1 MTSSAPARDR
11 DQRFSVAQW
20 RVWTDPARFRV
31 VVAGRRFG
39 KTYLVVHELYRAART
54 GYGKRVWF
62 VAPTYRQAE
71 QIAWRDLKR
80 MIPAAAIAKK
90 NESDLSIILRGYE
103 SEIALRGAENY
114 DNLRGVGV
122 DFAALD
128 EYADMDPAAWEE
140 VLRPALSDRRGEA
153 LFTGTPRGFNH
164 FYDLFQ
170 RAHTEPDW
178 TAFQFSTLDGGNVPA
193 HEIEAAR
200 RELDPRVF
208 RQEYEASFEA
218 LAGRVYYAFERAQN
232 MRSDLRDTGG
242 TVLVGMDFN
251 VDPMSAVVG
260 FRVADQLHVV
270 DEIVIQN
277 SNTAEMAAEIRRRYP
292 NRDVAVYPDPSGNSR
307 KTSAPVG
314 QTDFAL
320 LRQAGFR
327 VIADKHAPP
336 VVDRINEVNALCCNS
351 EGVRRLFVH
360 PLCVNLVKG
369 FEGLTYKPGTS
380 LPDKESGL
388 DHVLDSLGYLV
399 HSEFPIRKRDF
410 GVSPFAM

>member
-1 MTSSAPARDR
+1 MTSSAAARLR
-11 DQRFSVAQW
+11 DPRFSVAQW

-71 QIAWRDLKR
+71 QVAWQDLKR
-80 MIPAAAIAKK
+80 MIPPGAIAKK
-90 NESDLSIILRGYE
+90 NESDLSIRLRGYD

-114 DNLRGVGV
+114 DNLRGVGI
-122 DFAALD
+122 DFCALD
-128 EYADMDPAAWEE
+128 EYADMNPAAWDE
-140 VLRPALSDRRGEA
+140 VIRPALSDRRGEA
-153 LFTGTPRGFNH
+153 LFTGTPRGFDH
-164 FYDLFQ
+164 FYNLFNE
-170 RAHTEPDW
+170 APKKSDW
-178 TAFQFSTLDGGNVPA
+178 SAYQFRTIDGGNVPP

-200 RELDPRVF
+200 HELDPRVF
-208 RQEYEASFEA
+208 RQEYEASFET
-218 LAGRVYYAFERAQN
+218 LTGRVYYAFARVEHLRA
-232 MRSDLRDTGG
+232 DLADTGG

-251 VDPMSAVVG
+251 VDPMSAVVAVKAG
-260 FRVADQLHVV
+260 DQLHVI
-270 DEIVIQN
+270 DEIVIAN

-336 VVDRINEVNALCCNS
+336 VVDRINEVNALFRNA
-351 EGVRRLFVH
+351 EGVSRLFVH
-360 PLCVNLVKG
+360 PRCVHLVKTL
-369 FEGLTYKPGTS
+369 EGLTYKGGTS
-380 LPDKESGL
+380 APDKSTGL
-388 DHVLDSLGYLV
+388 DHVGDALSYLV
-399 HSEFPIRKRDF
+399 HQEFPIRKRDF

>member
-1 MTSSAPARDR
+1 MTSSATARVR
-11 DQRFSVAQW
+11 DPRFSEAQW

-71 QIAWRDLKR
+71 QVAWKSLKQ
-80 MIPAAAIAKK
+80 MIPKQAIAKK
-90 NESDLSIILRGYE
+90 NESDLSLVLRGYD

-128 EYADMDPAAWEE
+128 EYADMDPAAWNE
-140 VLRPALSDRRGEA
+140 VLRPALSDRQGEA

-170 RAHTEPDW
+170 RAHTKSDW
-178 TAFQFSTLDGGNVPA
+178 SAHTFRTIDGGNVSLE
-193 HEIEAAR
+193 EIEAAR

>member
-178 TAFQFSTLDGGNVPA
+178 SPFQFSTLDGGNVPP

-218 LAGRVYYAFERAQN
+218 LAGRVYYAFERIHN
-232 MRSDLRDTGG
+232 MRPDLRDTGG

-251 VDPMSAVVG
+251 VDPMSAVIG

-277 SNTAEMAAEIRRRYP
+277 SNTSEMAAEIRRRYP

-360 PLCVNLVKG
+360 PRCVNLVKG

-388 DHVLDSLGYLV
+388 DHVLDSLGYLT